1 MSSEHQ
7 QAGASYAGPSHRSG
21 APGDRQPDFAVAAGD
36 GAAMM
41 FALNGFACLHR
52 AGSEKI
58 VK

>member
-21 APGDRQPDFAVAAGD
+21 APGDRQPDFAAAAGD

-41 FALNGFACLHR
+41 FALNGFACLYR
-52 AGSEKI
+52 AD
-58 VK
+58 